1 MNFDFLLNIDK
12 QTIFIYFPIF
22 LGVILFLLDFRL
34 LYKSLQSENWSQTD
48 GIITKSEL
56 YKYGGGDSSVTYEP
70 LVEYQY
76 EVNGK
81 IYKSKRLYFG
91 SSIGSSF
98 KKRRSQ
104 KYVNKFPTDTKIT
117 VYYNEL
123 NIKQSVIETGIHSEI
138 LGLFVTGI
146 LMCIGG
152 YLAMIHPE
160 FFK

>member
-1 MNFDFLLNIDK
+1 MDFDFLLNIDK

-76 EVNGK
+76 EVDGK

-160 FFK
+160 FLK

>member
-1 MNFDFLLNIDK
+1 MDFDFLLNIDK

>member
-1 MNFDFLLNIDK
+1 MDFDFLLNIDK

-160 FFK
+160 FLK